1 MHVSAATKLAK
12 CLIDDRQGQGAQVG
26 KDTLECTAGVRRVY
40 LAMVSARGSDRPDR
54 RLSVVAWRVPLPTL

>member
-12 CLIDDRQGQGAQVG
+12 CLMGDRQGPGAQVG
-26 KDTLECTAGVRRVY
+26 EDTLECTAGARRVH
-40 LAMVSARGSDRPDR
+40 LAMVSARGSDGPDR